1 MVKLVWF
8 LTTGWPDPCWGDAD
22 GLVQVSVLLF
32 GSLWLCCRR
41 RYEVLLL
48 QLLLRAGKE
57 GRIQSTWSER
67 PVLLLQQLQRKKPGL
82 QSQHLL
88 ELLLS
93 PPPVL
98 VLAPLAEADMRGK
111 NKVLKQQV
119 CLFREG

>member
-1 MVKLVWF
+1 MAKPGWF
-8 LTTGWPDPCWGDAD
+8 LTTGWPDPCWEGAD
-22 GLVQVSVLLF
+22 GLVQVSVPLR

-41 RYEVLLL
+41 RYEVLLV
-48 QLLLRAGKE
+48 QLVLRAGKE

-82 QSQHLL
+82 QSQHLH

-93 PPPVL
+93 PPLVL
-98 VLAPLAEADMRGK
+98 VLAPLAEADVRGR
-111 NKVLKQQV
+111 NKILKRQV